1 MFIGIFGGLSTLGL
15 IGVLIGP
22 IILTIALAFFKDIGR
37 DS

>member
-1 MFIGIFGGLSTLGL
+1 LGL

-37 DS
+37 DSWN